1 MSIERGLETALA
13 IMLIAVALLSACAG
27 SEYQKESFVYKEIDG
42 CSLRMDVFRIPGEEP
57 QPAILWLHPGGLIT
71 GGRDWID
78 GEHISRYVQAGYTVV
93 AIDHRLAP
101 ETKLAEIIVD
111 LQDAYAWLREQGPL
125 SFNIDPDRIAVVGH
139 SAGGYLA
146 LVAGFRFE
154 PRPLALVSF
163 YGYGDVSGAWYSQ
176 PIPFYNQRE
185 AVSEAAAYADIQ
197 SSGIPC
203 NVSDVEM
210 DSRFQFYVRT
220 RQLGTWPIEVT
231 GHDPA
236 TEATAFAAL
245 EPVQNTDVDYPPT
258 LLLHGRAD
266 TDVPFQ
272 QAQRMAAAL
281 EAAGVENEL
290 VSNPSWGHMFD
301 QVFAGE
307 PAVEA
312 ALDSVIA
319 FLDTYLKSSSD

>member
-1 MSIERGLETALA
+1 
-13 IMLIAVALLSACAG
+13 
-27 SEYQKESFVYKEIDG
+27 
-42 CSLRMDVFRIPGEEP
+42 
-57 QPAILWLHPGGLIT
+57 
-71 GGRDWID
+71 
-78 GEHISRYVQAGYTVV
+78 
-93 AIDHRLAP
+93 
-101 ETKLAEIIVD
+101 
-111 LQDAYAWLREQGPL
+111 
-125 SFNIDPDRIAVVGH
+125 
-139 SAGGYLA
+139 
-146 LVAGFRFE
+146 
-154 PRPLALVSF
+154 
-163 YGYGDVSGAWYSQ
+163 
-176 PIPFYNQRE
+176 
-185 AVSEAAAYADIQ
+185 
-197 SSGIPC
+197 
-203 NVSDVEM
+203 
-210 DSRFQFYVRT
+210 
-220 RQLGTWPIEVT
+220 
-231 GHDPA
+231 DPA